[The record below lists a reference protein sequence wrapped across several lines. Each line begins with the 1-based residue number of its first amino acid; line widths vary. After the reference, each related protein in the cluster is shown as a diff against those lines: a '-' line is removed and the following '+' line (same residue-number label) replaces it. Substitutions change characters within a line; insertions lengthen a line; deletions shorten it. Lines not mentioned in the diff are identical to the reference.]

1 LLGTN
6 ELFFLLLLTLLEA
19 PMDKNDLVGATG
31 VKNEAKV
38 EDEDVLVVL
47 VVAFCCII
55 EWWTSR
61 PRNAER

>member
-1 LLGTN
+1 
-6 ELFFLLLLTLLEA
+6 
-19 PMDKNDLVGATG
+19 MDKNDLVGATG

-38 EDEDVLVVL
+38 EEEDVLVVL